1 MNSHRSR
8 RFVLG
13 ALGAALVHPALPVAA
28 QSQGWPSRPVRIVV
42 PYPAGGSTDILA
54 RLLGEH
60 LKNEFGQTF
69 VVDNKPGAGTVL
81 GAQLVANS
89 PPDGYTIMMSTVSTL
104 AINPVMLKTMPY
116 KAENLVPI
124 ALISKAPFVL
134 TASPSFPPNNVKEML
149 DFVRARPKEV
159 NLAGQGVGGSS
170 HLVGELLKVS
180 ANLPELAITQY
191 RGSAPANAD
200 LMAGHVQMHFDGINT
215 ALPLVLQ
222 RRVKAL
228 GVTSE
233 VRVPAAP
240 DLPTFVEQGLPA
252 LVASSWFGLVAPVG
266 TPDEILDRLNAATN
280 RYIDST
286 AFKTRILAEG
296 GIVAG
301 GSRADF
307 QKFAEAEMAVW
318 RKLVV
323 PLKLELD

>member
-1 MNSHRSR
+1 M
-8 RFVLG
+8 
-13 ALGAALVHPALPVAA
+13 
-28 QSQGWPSRPVRIVV
+28 
-42 PYPAGGSTDILA
+42 
-54 RLLGEH
+54 
-60 LKNEFGQTF
+60 
-69 VVDNKPGAGTVL
+69 
-81 GAQLVANS
+81 
-89 PPDGYTIMMSTVSTL
+89 
-104 AINPVMLKTMPY
+104 
-116 KAENLVPI
+116 
-124 ALISKAPFVL
+124 
-134 TASPSFPPNNVKEML
+134 
-149 DFVRARPKEV
+149 
-159 NLAGQGVGGSS
+159 
-170 HLVGELLKVS
+170 
-180 ANLPELAITQY
+180 PELAITQY